1 MVTMTSTDISFSAWA
16 KEKCTLYPEIVKH
29 MRNSTD
35 PLERAIAIRIMKVA
49 EVSSAQNFLQEVT
62 SSGSLQC

>member
-1 MVTMTSTDISFSAWA
+1 MEIMTSTDLSFSAWA
-16 KEKCTLYPEIVKH
+16 KEKCALYPEIVRH

-49 EVSSAQNFLQEVT
+49 GVSNIQNF
-62 SSGSLQC
+62 SLGGGQ